1 MVEPM
6 VEPEASEWDMI
17 LGDVPVFQAHPAAF
31 ADVRRLLAAQ
41 PSEEAQYETV
51 QVLMGLL
58 EPESARAIVEDA
70 DSKALL
76 AAYFKALSK
85 STVAALVSQLP
96 ADVQALL
103 PRRKSTKKLS
113 SKHSSDSM
121 NDVAPAYVPRGPPMA
136 AEDPIPAYVPRGP
149 PVAIA
154 EVAAPIVDVVV
165 SPTPPVVRQPSAT
178 VALDVRPEWEV
189 ILGECRFFEA
199 NPSVFR
205 DVRDAIE
212 SQPASAQYEVM
223 HALVS
228 LVDGSSGDDPDHV
241 IAAAPI
247 VKSLSK
253 SSQELLATG
262 LSSTLQQL
270 LPFLDK
276 VPLDMLPSM
285 LPPTLLLMEE
295 SARGQ
300 IYPETAAAVHESFFT
315 LPEKVR
321 SQVIN
326 ALPPEEKNMV
336 QTLVETTEGL
346 STREVAVVI
355 QQMQAPSAPGS
366 APHSYDDPG
375 FLKEL
380 ALSASKAHGR
390 RLCRWV
396 QSAPTSLRVLS
407 FVNGVLLLSASAIA
421 FLFDLFSGYWLVFL
435 INAWILAFAV
445 VLIVLEI
452 KLSFFEMKVLPFVV
466 RQVPLLG
473 TVFGRGVF
481 MVFVGFLAMS
491 LVLHATWQ
499 NLLLCGA
506 GLLSALLGSAT
517 MLLSALASHEFFL
530 LCRAIPTQDAWAK
543 AFISVDVDDSG
554 ELDMDEF
561 MLLCDRLGSRIDAV
575 YIESIFRDIDT
586 DKSNTL
592 SLPELLNWWSRAKLH
607 DAPTPPAKSVVHVPS
622 SVLKKANIG
631 VSCLTVLTGVLSN
644 VAAMH
649 DSTSSSA
656 SPIYVVLNLWVILFG
671 LLMVVVET
679 PLHLFRD
686 ARIWITDNIVQFL
699 ASIFGRA
706 AFYLFI
712 GTFTL
717 SLYQADAMVLPL
729 VTGSLLIVMAGVN
742 LYVGYQ
748 AKVPFRQL
756 AQYVQPKDVE
766 AIFAMHDHDMD
777 GNWSLVELKSFI
789 ESLGLDVKPLFW
801 ELLVDNIDHD
811 HSGMVSVTEFESWVV
826 RHRGETASVTT
837 HHAHADDVYDAE
849 PIAV

>member
-76 AAYFKALSK
+76 ATYFKALSK

-103 PRRKSTKKLS
+103 PRRKSTKRLS
-113 SKHSSDSM
+113 SKHSSDSL

-136 AEDPIPAYVPRGP
+136 AEEPIPAYVPRGP
-149 PVAIA
+149 PVTIA
-154 EVAAPIVDVVV
+154 EVAAPIVEVVV
-165 SPTPPVVRQPSAT
+165 APTPPVVRQPSAT

-199 NPSVFR
+199 HPSVFR
-205 DVRDAIE
+205 DVRDVIA
-212 SQPASAQYEVM
+212 SQPVSAQYEAM

-253 SSQELLATG
+253 PSQDVLATG
-262 LSSTLQQL
+262 LSHTLQQL
-270 LPFLDK
+270 LPFVDK

-375 FLKEL
+375 FVKEL
-380 ALSASKAHGR
+380 ALTASKAHGR

-407 FVNGVLLLSASAIA
+407 FVNGVLLLASAAIA
-421 FLFDLFSGYWLVFL
+421 FVFDLFSGYFLVFL
-435 INAWILAFAV
+435 INAWVLAFAL

-452 KLSFFEMKVLPFVV
+452 KLSFFEAKVLPFVV

-473 TVFGRGVF
+473 SVFGRGVF
-481 MVFVGFLAMS
+481 MVFIGFLAMS

-506 GLLSALLGSAT
+506 GLLSAILGSAT

-530 LCRAIPTQDAWAK
+530 LCQAIPTQEAWAK
-543 AFISVDVDDSG
+543 AFQSVDVDDSG

-561 MLLCDRLGSRIDAV
+561 MLLVDRLGSRIDSV
-575 YIESIFRDIDT
+575 YIESIFRDIDV

-607 DAPTPPAKSVVHVPS
+607 DAPALPAKSVVHVPS
-622 SVLKKANIG
+622 SVLKKANIS
-631 VSCLTVLTGVLSN
+631 VSVLTVLTGVLSN
-644 VAAMH
+644 VAVMH
-649 DSTSSSA
+649 HSTTSA

-729 VTGSLLIVMAGVN
+729 VTGPLLIVMAGVN
-742 LYVGYQ
+742 LYVGYE
-748 AKVPFRQL
+748 AKRPFMQL
-756 AQYVQPKDVE
+756 AQYVQPKDV
-766 AIFAMHDHDMD
+766 ASIFAMHDHDMD
-777 GNWSLVELKSFI
+777 GNWSLMELKSFI

-801 ELLVDNIDHD
+801 ELLVDNIDYD

-826 RHRGETASVTT
+826 RHRGETASTT
-837 HHAHADDVYDAE
+837 ANHADDVYDAE